1 MDVRF
6 SKTARKAIEKYDKS
20 TKQRI
25 KAGIYKLTLTPPEGD
40 IKLLQGYTDGRMRLR
55 IGKYRIIFRYD
66 TEGNVDILF
75 IMDINSRGDIYK

>member
-55 IGKYRIIFRYD
+55 IGKCRIIFRYD

>member
-66 TEGNVDILF
+66 TNGNVDILF
-75 IMDINSRGDIYK
+75 IMDINSRGYIYK

>member
-1 MDVRF
+1 MEIRF
-6 SKTARKAIEKYDKS
+6 SKTARKAIEKYDKA

-25 KAGIYKLTLTPPEGD
+25 KAGIDKLTLDPPEGD

-55 IGKYRIIFRYD
+55 IGKYRIIYRYD
-66 TEGNVDILF
+66 KDGNVRILF

>member
-66 TEGNVDILF
+66 TVGNVDILF